1 MSRTFP
7 IECAVWHP
15 DVAADTIARAVG
27 LTPLISWSA
36 GDTGRRPAGTPE
48 NTSYCRFGLGD
59 FTQAQIFEGMQMLRP
74 FLALLEIPS
83 FDDGRGTV
91 AVYFRGVADAA
102 ELVLNVPALE
112 MIHRLK
118 ASVVLW

>member
-1 MSRTFP
+1 LNPTFP

-27 LTPLISWSA
+27 LTPLVGWSA
-36 GDTGRRPAGTPE
+36 GDTGRRPAGRAEDRT
-48 NTSYCRFGLGD
+48 YCRFGLGD
-59 FTQAQIFEGMQMLRP
+59 FTQEQIFEGMQMLRP
-74 FLALLEIPS
+74 FLALFEIPS
-83 FDDGRGTV
+83 FDDGRGAV

-102 ELVLNVPALE
+102 ELILNVPALE